1 MQSLHTNKVG
11 GKIMG
16 EDKGYKDTKEYI
28 CTGCGKTI
36 ILTKFASQKTC
47 RCDECKANNVP
58 TNPDIVAK
66 ALEKNPPKERK
77 KAEGGATKIC
87 KCINCGEDVEVTKF
101 MSASKVLCNKCKG
114 VSDSSNTSHRVSMV
128 VDKSKLSKI
137 NMPPIEE
144 YEMNGGMIA
153 NKRLQKVVCPACGH
167 EYMKPI
173 MIIDW
178 SPFGLVI
185 QYQCPDCYT
194 SINLS
199 EQTREPIKIHTP
211 AIQFD
216 YTGRQ
221 VREISTSLAESSRLA
236 NALCILIEKCE
247 QCNINIDD
255 VFANFS
261 ETIPPYKWLNDRP
274 VEKGFVIP
282 EEDIWIHTVHQAYE
296 LLKNAERVD
305 GEDDKYVKISDTL
318 ATQIADKLNELLG
331 GKK

>member
-1 MQSLHTNKVG
+1 M
-11 GKIMG
+11 
-16 EDKGYKDTKEYI
+16 TKEESYRETKPFI

-58 TNPDIVAK
+58 TNPDIVAE
-66 ALEKNPPKERK
+66 ALKKNPPKKRK
-77 KAEGGATKIC
+77 KANGGDTKIC
-87 KCINCGEDVEVTKF
+87 QCINCGEDVEVTKF

-114 VSDSSNTSHRVSMV
+114 VSSSSSNRAEMV
-128 VDKSKLSKI
+128 VDRSKFNKI
-137 NMPPIEE
+137 KMPPIEE

-185 QYQCPDCYT
+185 QYQCTDCYT
-194 SINLS
+194 TINLS

-221 VREISTSLAESSRLA
+221 IRELSTSLAESSRLA

-247 QCNINIDD
+247 QNNINIDD
-255 VFANFS
+255 VFTDFS
-261 ETIPPYKWLNDRP
+261 ESVPPYKWLNDRP
-274 VEKGFVIP
+274 VEKGFVVP